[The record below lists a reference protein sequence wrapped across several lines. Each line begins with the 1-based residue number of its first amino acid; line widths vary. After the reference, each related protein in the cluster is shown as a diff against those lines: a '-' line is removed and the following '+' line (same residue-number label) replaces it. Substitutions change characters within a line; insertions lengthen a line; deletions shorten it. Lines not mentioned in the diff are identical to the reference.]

1 MKLFNLRHVTRTRLQ
16 TNMAMDQRRTHK
28 RIHSRIMS
36 ETSSTRSCYTS
47 NSSSNINSHSSSH
60 RTMPTRRTSLWTIA
74 FMSIVCLIVANEAKN
89 LNASEAFDNTWSTA
103 TDLENELEC
112 VSSQQ
117 KRSVKGGTSSS
128 SSASGSSSGNNSGG
142 SGGWTAWSEWSTCSR
157 SCDGGVMQQLRRC
170 QNANGCKGDSV
181 RFRICNMQP
190 CPDKIDFRAQQC
202 SANNDVPYDGT
213 LYKWTPHYDYVEP
226 CALTCRG
233 RPAHLTDDVSP
244 EAPSDDS
251 EHYDELSVVV
261 QLSPRVLDGTRCRS
275 GSLDMCIQGKCQRV
289 GCDLKIGSAKKVD
302 ICGVCG
308 GNGSS
313 CSQSLYQWETVP
325 MSLCSV
331 SCGGGYKMSRVVC
344 RSRVSGTEVEDAMCN
359 AANRPE
365 PSVELC
371 NTHTCPPRWI
381 ADDWSPCHRP
391 CGPGIRSRMVV
402 CAEENNGLK
411 TRVADVL
418 CPMPKPPTQEQC
430 IIAECP
436 KWEVE
441 KWSSCSESCGQGI
454 QMRNVECK
462 SADGGLSAKCDPL
475 TKPSS
480 VQQCT
485 TGIEC
490 GPSAASVGGGTIIVG
505 SSGPRDPMDVDEEE
519 DLVDEDED
527 DEEEDSDMEDDADD
541 ASYNDQPVYSHHTMN
556 RLLQEEPDGPRM
568 MRLQS
573 SRYRSAESRPSEP
586 TYIKES
592 EWSPCSVTCGEGI
605 RRRAYKCKIFLEFS
619 RTLATINDT
628 MCEGSKPHDE
638 VERCVEEP
646 CMLPSHGYEDQYP
659 RDSIKVGVSE
669 PGKTYVWREQG
680 YTSCSAS
687 CLGGVEELIINC
699 VREDNGRV
707 VSPFL
712 CAPETK
718 PEARVRT
725 CNDRPCPPRWNYSD
739 YTPCSKSCGIGIKT
753 REVQCIHEVTR
764 GGENTMVVPNSMCP
778 QPPPADR
785 QYCNVLDCPVRWEV
799 GEWSKCSH
807 TCGYGF
813 KERKVECKQIM
824 AQEHKIERPESM
836 CPSAKPPD
844 KKPCNIK
851 PCPPEDPKPIIQISN
866 TTHIQHDPKKS
877 KITLKVG
884 GAGVVFFG
892 TQVKI
897 KCPVKR
903 YNRTKIK
910 WNKDH
915 KPLAKSRKFKVS
927 KKGAL
932 RILDITFRDAGV
944 YSCHAG
950 LSSAEI
956 MIDVKAKPGQR
967 PEDLERHESERL
979 VRERSGTEPLTA
991 ADMTAADNSTQTTRR
1006 KQQQNARERSR
1017 RPKSDGVQQHVDSS
1031 IMGDEHSH
1039 LVQEAQD
1046 GLPQP
1051 SASSGSS
1058 RRSNTLLA
1066 MPYFQALLSNLQKF
1080 SNSRGH
1086 HMLSDRGLQ
1095 YGLDVDQ
1102 EDEPL
1107 KFVSHYATKDLPS
1120 KAKAELDGT
1129 QTGDDDDDDDDEG
1142 VDMLVNQMN
1151 AATNATDNE
1160 RQSTMHLP
1168 HARWPNHWTDTAA
1181 SSSSVSPATHTNAGN
1196 SVTYKWIASPWTP
1209 CSQKCGAA
1217 GSGLRRRT
1225 ITCVRVHL
1233 RDAMPSSSSSSN
1245 DNNNNNEHNDNSLNL
1260 VEKQMEQFTT
1270 PALLMQVNG
1279 NLNQASVESQEVEEV
1294 VVNALCEDFGLDI
1307 PDTFETCGSEECP
1320 HWVKGDWSLCH
1331 QSRCF
1336 GRNTA
1341 IQRREVSCRFAND
1354 TISRLCPE
1362 YEKPISRQECYNER
1376 CKGVWRV
1383 EPWSECNAPC
1393 GRQGIKYRILQ
1404 CVWYGTRRPAGNA
1417 CKHQN
1422 RPAVMKVCKSPP
1434 CYAKALER
1442 CKDTSRYCRNVRSMG
1457 LCRLQRY
1464 QEKCCKS
1471 CKYNSI
1477 PN

>member
-1 MKLFNLRHVTRTRLQ
+1 MFMLSLRHVTRTMLQ
-16 TNMAMDQRRTHK
+16 PKNTAMEPRVQRIAKRPFYTTDMSKTSARTNSLK
-28 RIHSRIMS
+28 
-36 ETSSTRSCYTS
+36 
-47 NSSSNINSHSSSH
+47 NSSERNSCH
-60 RTMPTRRTSLWTIA
+60 RTNPSHTQTSLWTIA
-74 FMSIVCLIVANEAKN
+74 FMLFVCLIIAGEAKN

-117 KRSVKGGTSSS
+117 KRSLKGSSS
-128 SSASGSSSGNNSGG
+128 SSTSNSGSSSGSSSGNSSGA
-142 SGGWTAWSEWSTCSR
+142 GGWTTWSEWSTCSR
-157 SCDGGVMQQLRRC
+157 TCDGGVMQQIRRC
-170 QNANGCKGDSV
+170 QSSNGCKGDSV
-181 RFRICNMQP
+181 RYRICNMQP

-202 SANNDVPYDGT
+202 AANNDVPYDGT

-244 EAPSDDS
+244 EAPADDN

-411 TRVADVL
+411 TRVADVM

-462 SADGGLSAKCDPL
+462 SADGGLSSKCDPL

-485 TGIEC
+485 TGIAC
-490 GPSAASVGGGTIIVG
+490 DPASASVGGGTIIVG
-505 SSGPRDPMDVDEEE
+505 SSGPRDPLNVDEEE

-527 DEEEDSDMEDDADD
+527 DEEDDSDMEDEGDD
-541 ASYNDQPVYSHHTMN
+541 ASYNDQPVYSHHTVN
-556 RLLQEEPDGPRM
+556 RLHAEEADGPRM

-573 SRYRSAESRPSEP
+573 ARYRSAESRPSEP
-586 TYIKES
+586 TYIKDT

-605 RRRAYKCKIFLEFS
+605 RRRTYKCRIFMEFS
-619 RTLATINDT
+619 RTLVIINDT
-628 MCEGSKPHDE
+628 MCEGVKPHDE

-646 CMLPSHGYEDQYP
+646 CMLPSHGYDDQYP

-712 CAPETK
+712 CSPETK

-851 PCPPEDPKPIIQISN
+851 PCPPEDPKPIIQSSN

-967 PEDLERHESERL
+967 KEDLERHESERL
-979 VRERSGTEPLTA
+979 VREKSGTEPLTA

-1017 RPKSDGVQQHVDSS
+1017 RPKSDGVQQLVDTS
-1031 IMGDEHSH
+1031 IVGDEY
-1039 LVQEAQD
+1039 LW
-1046 GLPQP
+1046 P
-1051 SASSGSS
+1051 S
-1058 RRSNTLLA
+1058 
-1066 MPYFQALLSNLQKF
+1066 FQKF
-1080 SNSRGH
+1080 GNSRGH

-1095 YGLDVDQ
+1095 YGLDIDQ

-1107 KFVSHYATKDLPS
+1107 KLVSPVVTKDLQSPQKPRPLKLG
-1120 KAKAELDGT
+1120 KATEDAEPDD
-1129 QTGDDDDDDDDEG
+1129 GDDVDDDYDG
-1142 VDMLVNQMN
+1142 VDTAVDDRVKPMAN
-1151 AATNATDNE
+1151 ATTNSTDNE
-1160 RQSTMHLP
+1160 RQSTLHLP
-1168 HARWPNHWTDTAA
+1168 HARWPNHWSDTG
-1181 SSSSVSPATHTNAGN
+1181 SPHMTAVN

-1225 ITCVRVHL
+1225 ITCVRIHL
-1233 RDAMPSSSSSSN
+1233 RNGESNNDATASSITGLS
-1245 DNNNNNEHNDNSLNL
+1245 DNSLY
-1260 VEKQMEQFTT
+1260 
-1270 PALLMQVNG
+1270 
-1279 NLNQASVESQEVEEV
+1279 VESGRERNERATQPLLAYGNHNLETTTEALVHEHEEIVE
-1294 VVNALCEDFGLDI
+1294 NALCEDYGLDI

-1320 HWVKGDWSLCH
+1320 HWVKGEWSLCH

-1354 TISRLCPE
+1354 TLSRLCAE

-1434 CYAKALER
+1434 CYAKAIER

>member
-1 MKLFNLRHVTRTRLQ
+1 MLMSNSRHVTRTTMLQ
-16 TNMAMDQRRTHK
+16 SNMASKHQ
-28 RIHSRIMS
+28 IPPSF
-36 ETSSTRSCYTS
+36 
-47 NSSSNINSHSSSH
+47 NHSSMSATKIKRCKYFH
-60 RTMPTRRTSLWTIA
+60 WINRINRVSTASLWTIVLVL
-74 FMSIVCLIVANEAKN
+74 IVCLSTTVQAAKI

-117 KRSVKGGTSSS
+117 KRSVKGSSS
-128 SSASGSSSGNNSGG
+128 SSSSGGSNSGSGNSGG
-142 SGGWTAWSEWSTCSR
+142 SGGWTTWSEWSTCSR
-157 SCDGGVMQQLRRC
+157 TCDGGVMQQIRRC

-181 RFRICNMQP
+181 RYRICNMQP
-190 CPDKIDFRAQQC
+190 CPEKIDFRAQQC
-202 SANNDVPYDGT
+202 AANNDVPYDGT

-233 RPAHLTDDVSP
+233 RPAHLADDESP
-244 EAPSDDS
+244 EPTADDS

-344 RSRVSGTEVEDAMCN
+344 RSRVSGTEVEDALCN

-391 CGPGIRSRMVV
+391 CGPGIRTRMVV

-411 TRVADVL
+411 TRVADSL
-418 CPMPKPPTQEQC
+418 CPLPKPPTQEQC

-485 TGIEC
+485 TGISCE
-490 GPSAASVGGGTIIVG
+490 SAPGNVGGGTIIVG
-505 SSGPRDPMDVDEEE
+505 SSGPRDPLNVDEEDE
-519 DLVDEDED
+519 DIVDEDED
-527 DEEEDSDMEDDADD
+527 EEDDTSEMEDDGDD
-541 ASYNDQPVYSHHTMN
+541 ASYNDQPVYAHHTMS
-556 RLLQEEPDGPRM
+556 RLHQEEPDGPRM

-573 SRYRSAESRPSEP
+573 SSRYRSAEARPSEP
-586 TYIKES
+586 TYIKDI

-605 RRRAYKCKIFLEFS
+605 RRRSYRCKIFLEFS

-628 MCEGSKPHDE
+628 MCEGVKPHDE

-646 CMLPSHGYEDQYP
+646 CMLPSHGYDDQYP

-807 TCGYGF
+807 TCGYGY

-844 KKPCNIK
+844 KKPCNVK

-915 KPLAKSRKFKVS
+915 KPLVKSRKFKVS

-956 MIDVKAKPGQR
+956 TIDVKAKPGQR
-967 PEDLERHESERL
+967 PEDLERHESDRL
-979 VRERSGTEPLTA
+979 VREKSGTEPLTA
-991 ADMTAADNSTQTTRR
+991 ADMTAAENNTQTTRR
-1006 KQQQNARERSR
+1006 KQQQNARERNR
-1017 RPKSDGVQQHVDSS
+1017 RPKSDGIQQHADSS

-1039 LVQEAQD
+1039 LVQQAQD

-1058 RRSNTLLA
+1058 RRTNALLA
-1066 MPYFQALLSNLQKF
+1066 MPYFQALLSNLQYFWSTFQKF
-1080 SNSRGH
+1080 GNSRGH

-1107 KFVSHYATKDLPS
+1107 KIVSHITTKDLQTPLNAN
-1120 KAKAELDGT
+1120 KAYTKPGNRNNGNEVGAHDDGD
-1129 QTGDDDDDDDDEG
+1129 GDDDDDASVDG
-1142 VDMLVNQMN
+1142 VDNVDDMVDQT
-1151 AATNATDNE
+1151 ADTATNATDNE
-1160 RQSTMHLP
+1160 RQSTLHLP
-1168 HARWPNHWTDTAA
+1168 HARWPNHWSDIPPSHMT
-1181 SSSSVSPATHTNAGN
+1181 STNT
-1196 SVTYKWIASPWTP
+1196 VTYKWLTSPWTP

-1225 ITCVRVHL
+1225 ITCIRIHL
-1233 RDAMPSSSSSSN
+1233 TNIPN
-1245 DNNNNNEHNDNSLNL
+1245 LHNGEEDNENLLGMEATTEETNEPL
-1260 VEKQMEQFTT
+1260 EQ
-1270 PALLMQVNG
+1270 
-1279 NLNQASVESQEVEEV
+1279 EEEV
-1294 VVNALCEDFGLDI
+1294 VDNAFCEDYGLDI

-1320 HWVKGDWSLCH
+1320 RWTKGEWSLCH

-1354 TISRLCPE
+1354 TVSRLCPE
-1362 YEKPISRQECYNER
+1362 FEKPISRQECYNER

-1434 CYAKALER
+1434 CYAKAIER